1 MDIHCRLYALLR
13 HSDRPQ
19 LQRRLPPQA
28 SLELCC
34 SGRNCHP
41 TIQHGSVHHKQLQF
55 GYFSVLQS
63 IFTLSL
69 SFMVSMITITYDTE
83 IVIMA
88 VGITTVVCFAVVF
101 FSLQVGT
108 LLPLQM
114 NVFIVQTLN
123 KHMHNITYTVC
134 FPLYHCLKD

>member
-1 MDIHCRLYALLR
+1 MDVHCCLYAILS
-13 HSDRPQ
+13 HSDRPR
-19 LQRRLPPQA
+19 LLRRLPPQA
-28 SLELCC
+28 PLELCC

-41 TIQHGSVHHKQLQF
+41 TIQHGSVHQQLQL

-69 SFMVSMITITYDTE
+69 SYMVGMITTTYDTE

-88 VGITTVVCFAVVF
+88 VGITTVVCFAVVL
-101 FSLQVGT
+101 FSLQVST
-108 LLPLQM
+108 RLQM
-114 NVFIVQTLN
+114 IVFIVHTL
-123 KHMHNITYTVC
+123 KHMHNSTYTVC